1 MLMGRPATLAG
12 ESPPVVAAATKQ
24 RGVPAIAVPLFMVS
38 LALVLYALTQ
48 CLGNA
53 TAHENWSTQVAAG
66 CLVWYAAFVTTCVL
80 RLGSAYS
87 FANVYII
94 CLGVFHL
101 GLIVPVGLGIFNIP
115 GITQDPWYERAG
127 WYTAL
132 AFGCFGAGFALSMR
146 STSRLAMTAQIDI
159 AARRTLDTMRSYGV
173 GLLVAAAVSV
183 MLMVSQLGNVLQ
195 YARLDLFSGAGDVRG
210 FSLFTFTFPSAAI
223 LLLAGA
229 RRSTQYAFAASLC
242 AAGFVVFMVTGY
254 RTFAL
259 FPLLAG
265 AVIWRRTGRAIPG
278 WLALVAAAF
287 LVIAIPAILELRSS
301 TTTFSSISA
310 QSVGKSFGRANAAD
324 TFRELGSSVG
334 VLAKALERVPATD
347 PYRYGM
353 SYVQAASEMVPNL
366 TTQSRR
372 WDRDIILSKSG
383 AARDDALHAS
393 QLSTWISYHLLGD
406 IPFSL
411 GYGAGF
417 TAIGEPYVNFGV
429 LGVVFY
435 FGALGLMLGRLDQKP
450 LLEHAGWLLFV
461 CVAFWHF
468 TNTVR
473 NDMPN
478 FTKPL
483 AFVYVCLLIWRAVL
497 YVLRPPGRGSAAGA

>member
-1 MLMGRPATLAG
+1 MGGPATPTG
-12 ESPPVVAAATKQ
+12 ESLPVVAAATKE

-38 LALVLYALTQ
+38 LALALYALIQ

-53 TAHENWSTQVAAG
+53 IAHENWSVQVSAG
-66 CLVWYAAFVTTCVL
+66 CLIWYAIFAATCIR

-94 CLGVFHL
+94 CLGIFHL
-101 GLIVPVGLGIFNIP
+101 GLIVPVGLGIFNITS
-115 GITQDPWYERAG
+115 ITQDPWYERAG

-132 AFGCFGAGFALSMR
+132 TLGCFGAGFAFSLR
-146 STSRLAMTAQIDI
+146 STSRRATTTQID
-159 AARRTLDTMRSYGV
+159 AQARRKLGTMRSYGV
-173 GLLVAAAVSV
+173 GLLVAAAASV
-183 MLMVSQLGNVLQ
+183 VLIVNQLGNVFQ

-210 FSLFTFTFPSAAI
+210 FGLFTYTYPSAAI
-223 LLLAGA
+223 LLLIGA
-229 RRSTQYAFAASLC
+229 RRRTDYVFAAILC
-242 AAGFVVFMVTGY
+242 TAGFLLFMVTGY
-254 RTFAL
+254 RTLAL

-265 AVIWRRTGRAIPG
+265 AVIWRRTGRTIPG
-278 WLALVAAAF
+278 WLAAVGAAF
-287 LVIAIPAILELRSS
+287 IIVAIPAILELRSS
-301 TTTFSSISA
+301 TTRFSAISA
-310 QSVGKSFGRANAAD
+310 QSVGKAFGKANAAD

-353 SYVQAASEMVPNL
+353 SYVQAATEMVPNIS
-366 TTQSRR
+366 TQSRR
-372 WDRDIILSKSG
+372 WDRDAVLSKSG
-383 AARDDALHAS
+383 AARDDALRSSA
-393 QLSTWISYHLLGD
+393 LSTWVSYHILD
-406 IPFSL
+406 EIAFSL

-417 TAIGEPYVNFGV
+417 TAIGEPYVNFGMLGVIVYFCV
-429 LGVVFY
+429 LGFS
-435 FGALGLMLGRLDQKP
+435 LGRLDQKP

-483 AFVYVCLLIWRAVL
+483 AFIYVCLLIWRVAL
-497 YVLRPPGRGSAAGA
+497 SILRPPVRSGATGS